1 MANPNLPDVL
11 LACRAPKVAANDAR
25 LLWEKSK
32 KPSKRMKKKRKKRR
46 KTKMTMTNLR
56 QAQR

>member
-1 MANPNLPDVL
+1 MAI
-11 LACRAPKVAANDAR
+11 ASKIAANDAR